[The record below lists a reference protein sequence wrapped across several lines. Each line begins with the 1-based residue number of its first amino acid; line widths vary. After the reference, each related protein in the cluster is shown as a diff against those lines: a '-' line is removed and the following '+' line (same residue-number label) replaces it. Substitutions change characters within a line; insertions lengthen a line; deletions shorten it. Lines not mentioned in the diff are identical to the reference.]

1 MEGYKIAGKTGT
13 AEKVGRDKK
22 NYVVSFCGYAPA
34 DNPQVLVYV
43 VVDEPHVE
51 EQAHSTYASKIF
63 QKIMT
68 EILPY
73 LNIFPD
79 TDITPSLPEGG
90 QAELPSEEGITSST
104 EGSSEESTEE
114 STEAGTL
121 ENGETIPP
129 EALDPS
135 EEAVIGPSEEAGY
148 GLPGALPGQTNP
160 VRLPQTSSSSAEAS
174 ETETKGE

>member
-1 MEGYKIAGKTGT
+1 M
-13 AEKVGRDKK
+13 
-22 NYVVSFCGYAPA
+22 
-34 DNPQVLVYV
+34 
-43 VVDEPHVE
+43 DEPHVE
-51 EQAHSTYASKIF
+51 EQAHSTYASGIF